1 MVNLKKGMIKIEIQF
16 EANIERIEMP
26 ENLAIGLMVKKQH
39 ELCSTLGCDFD
50 YFGFAFGQSP
60 FTPPV
65 ALVQALEGAAGK
77 NSYADSEGIYELREA
92 VAGFNAR
99 HFGLDSN
106 PERIVIGPGTKGIFF
121 LLFSIISGDVIIPVP
136 SWIGYAPQ
144 ARFLGKKYYPM
155 ITRPENNYKVTAEEL
170 DQFLRSLGKEQHLL
184 VLNSPHNP
192 TGQVYSKTE
201 LQDIT
206 NVCRKYGAI
215 VFSDEIYALS
225 TFDFSDFNSMG
236 TIYPEGAFVFNGLSK
251 DRSAGGYRLG
261 TCHLPDADCRKIKD
275 GLKKLAATMYTNI
288 TTPVQVAAVEAYK
301 ENSEIE
307 EYFKVTREI
316 HRIMGH
322 TIYEHFASIE
332 GLKVTRPDGGFYFY
346 VDFNDLQEELTRA
359 GVRDSNSLSK
369 ALLSHPH
376 HIATIT
382 GDALLLP
389 PDNYGAR
396 IAYIDY
402 NGSRI
407 YQALLADRPG
417 SRAEEKSFAERNAP
431 MMIEGAKAV
440 EEFVHSLKS
449 GKYIFKPE

>member
-1 MVNLKKGMIKIEIQF
+1 MLKIEIQF

-26 ENLAIGLMVKKQH
+26 ENLAIGLMVAKQH
-39 ELCSTLGCDFD
+39 EKCSTVGCDFD

-60 FTPPV
+60 FSPPDV
-65 ALVQALEGAAGK
+65 LVKALESASGK
-77 NSYADSEGIYELREA
+77 SGYADSEGIYGLREA

-99 HFGLDSN
+99 HFGLDDN
-106 PERIVIGPGTKGIFF
+106 PERIIIGPGTKGIFF

-144 ARFLGKKYYPM
+144 ARFLGKKYYPL
-155 ITRPENNYKVTAEEL
+155 ITRPENSYKITAEEL
-170 DQFLRSLGKEQHLL
+170 EQLLRSLGKDQHVL

-192 TGQVYSKTE
+192 TGQVYSKKE
-201 LQDIT
+201 LEDIT
-206 NVCRKYGAI
+206 AICRKYGTI

-225 TFDFSDFNSMG
+225 TFDFSSFKSIG
-236 TIYPEGAFVFNGLSK
+236 TIYPEGTFVFNGLSK

-301 ENSEIE
+301 ESSEIE
-307 EYFKVTREI
+307 EYFAVTREI
-316 HRIMGH
+316 HRIMGR
-322 TIYEHFASIE
+322 TVYDQFASIE

-346 VDFNDLQEELTRA
+346 VDFNDLKDELSRA

-376 HIATIT
+376 HIATVT

-389 PDNYGAR
+389 SDNYGAR
-396 IAYIDY
+396 IAYVDY
-402 NGSRI
+402 KGSKV
-407 YQALLADRPG
+407 YDAFLESRPVN
-417 SRAEEKSFAERNAP
+417 SEAEKSFVEKHAP
-431 MMIEGAKAV
+431 MMIEGAEAV
-440 EEFVHSLKS
+440 REFVHSLKS
-449 GKYIFKPE
+449 GNFTYKPE

>member
-1 MVNLKKGMIKIEIQF
+1 MLKIEIQF

-26 ENLAIGLMVKKQH
+26 ENLAIGLMVARQH
-39 ELCSTLGCDFD
+39 EKCSTVGCDFD

-60 FTPPV
+60 FDPPEV
-65 ALVQALEGAAGK
+65 LVKALEEAAVKSG
-77 NSYADSEGIYELREA
+77 YADSEGIYDLREA

-99 HFGLDSN
+99 HFGLDDN
-106 PERIVIGPGTKGIFF
+106 PERIIIGPGTKGIFF

-144 ARFLGKKYYPM
+144 ARFLGKKYYPLV
-155 ITRPENNYKVTAEEL
+155 TRPENSYKITAEEL
-170 DQFLRSLGKEQHLL
+170 EQFLRSLGKDQHVL

-192 TGQVYSKTE
+192 TGQVYSKIE
-201 LQDIT
+201 LEDIAA
-206 NVCRKYGAI
+206 VCRKYGTI
-215 VFSDEIYALS
+215 VFSDEIYALT
-225 TFDFSDFNSMG
+225 TFDFSSYNSMG
-236 TIYPEGAFVFNGLSK
+236 KIYPEGTFVFNGLSK

-307 EYFKVTREI
+307 EYFKITREI
-316 HRIMGH
+316 HRIMGR
-322 TIYEHFASIE
+322 TIHDQFASLD

-346 VDFNDLQEELTRA
+346 ADFNDLKDELKQA
-359 GVRDSNSLSK
+359 GVNDSNSLSK

-376 HIATIT
+376 HIATVT

-389 PDNYGAR
+389 SDNYGAR
-396 IAYIDY
+396 IAYVDY
-402 NGSRI
+402 KGSKV
-407 YQALLADRPG
+407 YDAFLADRPG
-417 SRAEEKSFAERNAP
+417 SSVEEKRFVEKHAP
-431 MMIEGAKAV
+431 MMIEGAEAV
-440 EEFVHSLKS
+440 KEFVHFLKN
-449 GKYIFKPE
+449 GKFTYKPE